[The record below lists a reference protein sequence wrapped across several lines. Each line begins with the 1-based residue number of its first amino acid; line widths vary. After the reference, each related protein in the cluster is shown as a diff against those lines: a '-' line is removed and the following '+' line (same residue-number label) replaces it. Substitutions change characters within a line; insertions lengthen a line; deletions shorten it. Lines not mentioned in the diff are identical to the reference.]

1 MDNSAEYVSA
11 SQKWTMAVI
20 PSRVVSK
27 DSRKKKSPTKSSTLY
42 GKRNKYKALGQGQ
55 MAWLISYRSVRRKIR
70 RWGQGDQ
77 RKKHVDRLMGVA
89 MKYED
94 FCMTC

>member
-1 MDNSAEYVSA
+1 MCERQPKVDYGCNTFKGGL
-11 SQKWTMAVI
+11 Q
-20 PSRVVSK
+20 R
-27 DSRKKKSPTKSSTLY
+27 SRKKKSPTKSSTLY
-42 GKRNKYKALGQGQ
+42 GKRNKCKALGQGQ